1 MVASDKNSNRNVF
14 IRFQVPENK
23 VKSFMLMF
31 QKAVHADFIT
41 SLKGVSEDM
50 GTYSIIL
57 GLNLPKDTNNLRDFV
72 SNLNM
77 VFVKLFD
84 FYPTFSEKPSA
95 LYIAGTKTF
104 MEKYGASFDTIV
116 GAQKAQITPIHA
128 PINLPSPIHAFA

>member
-31 QKAVHADFIT
+31 QKAVHTDFIA

-57 GLNLPKDTNNLRDFV
+57 GLNLPKDTVNLRDFV
-72 SNLNM
+72 GTLNM

-84 FYPTFSEKPSA
+84 FYPTFSEKPSTIHISGA
-95 LYIAGTKTF
+95 KTFIEKYDAPMEANAGTKLPV
-104 MEKYGASFDTIV
+104 K
-116 GAQKAQITPIHA
+116 TPIKLSA
-128 PINLPSPIHAFA
+128 NIHAFA